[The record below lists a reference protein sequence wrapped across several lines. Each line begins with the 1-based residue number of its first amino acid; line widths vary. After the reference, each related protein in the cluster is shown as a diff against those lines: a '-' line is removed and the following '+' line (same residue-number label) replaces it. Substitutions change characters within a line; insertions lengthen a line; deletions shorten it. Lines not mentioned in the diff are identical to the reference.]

1 MLYNTMMINIQQ
13 KPHMIENQKNKMTPD
28 EPLILYHGSRKEIS
42 GNIRPESR
50 PNCDFGTGFY
60 MGTNP
65 AQVKGLVSTSTNP
78 VFYEIRFNPA
88 ELPAYKKIF
97 LDGTAWL
104 CTVIGF
110 RSSDRRIQNLPAVQK
125 AKEEINNADLVVGAI
140 ADDRMND
147 ALRRFMSNGLSD
159 EALIQCLRS
168 VDYGYQYVLKTPK
181 ACSCVEIIRS
191 HLITGTEKQQ
201 AVSYS
206 EMKRS
211 ESQNIINRMAGR
223 YNREGHFLQEIIENP
238 DLLQYQ
244 SQNQK
249 DDPLNR

>member
-1 MLYNTMMINIQQ
+1 MIDGR
-13 KPHMIENQKNKMTPD
+13 KNKIILD
-28 EPLILYHGSRKEIS
+28 RPLVLYHGSREGIS

-50 PNCDFGTGFY
+50 PNCDFGSGFY

-65 AQVKGLVSTSTNP
+65 HQVKGLVSTSSSP
-78 VFYEIRFNPA
+78 KFYEIRFDPSQ
-88 ELPAYKKIF
+88 LQDVKKIF
-97 LDGTAWL
+97 LDGSAWL

-110 RSSDRRIQNLPAVQK
+110 RSSDRRIQSLPAVRK
-125 AKEEINNADLVVGAI
+125 AKEVISHADLVVGAI

-147 ALRRFMSNGLSD
+147 ALRRFLSNGLSD

-168 VDYGYQYVLKTPK
+168 VDYGYQYVLKTPH
-181 ACSCVEIIRS
+181 ACSCTEIIRS
-191 HLITGTEKQQ
+191 HPITGAEKQQ
-201 AVSYS
+201 SISYS

-223 YNREGHFLQEIIENP
+223 YNREGHFLQEIIDDP

-244 SQNQK
+244 HENE
-249 DDPLNR
+249 DPNHLNS